1 MAKIDGEYLLSLAR
15 DKSGKRR
22 QVLAETIS
30 DLFTGKDHV
39 LTERERVLMFEIL
52 HKMVHNAE
60 MGVRRIIAE
69 QLSILPDTPRDL
81 ITLLANDDIEVAYS
95 ILHDSAMLEDEDLIE
110 VIRHRTQEHQL
121 AIAVR
126 SSVSATVT
134 DVLVETG
141 DESVITTLLK
151 NSGSSISLTT
161 MEFLVE
167 ESKRVDAY
175 QEPILNRDDLDPA
188 LAKRMYLWVTAA
200 LRKFILENFDLD
212 KTILDDMLEQSANTP
227 SKETKT
233 KSDELAEDIEEEG
246 LGLANMM
253 IRALR
258 DGEIFL
264 FEAMFRRMTGLRN
277 TLVKRIMFEPGGEG
291 LAIACKATGIS
302 IKDFTTI
309 YSLSRLTKTPPDGI
323 DSSETQRILEF
334 YKSLPEKSAKEAL
347 SSWRRNADYLKAIR
361 ELNLGP

>member
-1 MAKIDGEYLLSLAR
+1 MAEVDGEYLLSLAR

-22 QVLAETIS
+22 RLLAETIA
-30 DLFTGKDHV
+30 DLFSGKSHV
-39 LTERERVLMFEIL
+39 LSERERTLMFDIL

-60 MGVRRIIAE
+60 MAVRRIISE
-69 QLSILPDTPRDL
+69 QLSSQPDAPKDL
-81 ITLLANDDIEVAYS
+81 INLLANDEIEVAYS
-95 ILHDSAMLEDEDLIE
+95 ILHDSAILEDEDLIE
-110 VIRHRTQEHQL
+110 VIRHRTQEHHL

-126 SSVSATVT
+126 NKVSESVTK
-134 DVLVETG
+134 VLVKTG
-141 DESVITTLLK
+141 DENVITTLLK

-175 QEPILNRDDLDPA
+175 QEPILRRDDLDPD

-200 LRKFILENFDLD
+200 LRKFILENFELD
-212 KTILDDMLEQSANTP
+212 KTVLDDMLENSAKIAPGKTR
-227 SKETKT
+227 T
-233 KSDELAEDIEEEG
+233 KSDALAKEVESEG
-246 LGLANMM
+246 LGLSKMM

-264 FEAMFRRMTGLRN
+264 FEAMFRRLTGLRN

-291 LAIACKATGIS
+291 LAIACKATGIN
-302 IKDFTTI
+302 IQDFSTI
-309 YSLSRLTKTPPDGI
+309 YSLSRLTPDKPDDV
-323 DSSETQRILEF
+323 DSGETQRILEF
-334 YKSLPEKSAKEAL
+334 YESIPKKAAKEAL
-347 SSWRRNADYLKAIR
+347 ARWRRNTDYLKAIR

>member
-1 MAKIDGEYLLSLAR
+1 MAQIDGEYLLSLAR

-30 DLFTGKDHV
+30 DLFTGKDRV
-39 LTERERVLMFEIL
+39 LNERERALMFEIL

-60 MGVRRIIAE
+60 MGVRRIIAD
-69 QLSILPDTPRDL
+69 QLSVLPDAPSDL

-95 ILHDSAMLEDEDLIE
+95 ILHDSAILEDEDLIE
-110 VIRHRTQEHQL
+110 VIRHRTQEHNL

-126 SSVSATVT
+126 SSVSENVT

-167 ESKRVDAY
+167 ESQRVDAY
-175 QEPILNRDDLDPA
+175 QEPILSRDDLDPT

-200 LRKFILENFDLD
+200 LRKFILDNFDFD
-212 KTILDDMLEQSANTP
+212 KTVLDDMLEQS
-227 SKETKT
+227 SKNPAPKTKT
-233 KSDELAEDIEEEG
+233 KSDELAEDIEHEG

-253 IRALR
+253 IRALQ
-258 DGEIFL
+258 DGEVFL

-309 YSLSRLTKTPPDGI
+309 YSLSRLSQTSSDGLN
-323 DSSETQRILEF
+323 SAETQRILDF
-334 YKSLPEKSAKEAL
+334 YDSLPEKSAKEAL

-361 ELNLGP
+361 ELNIGP